1 MVCQVMDE
9 RDRRSAKRI
18 PINNADINNVN
29 AIPAGAPSSGK
40 LSVCPVPNKSMA
52 DRLNLAPQPNLRICG
67 DSTDI
72 DIQKVRKHM
81 KSGAKRN
88 SGEFV
93 TRQATWPEKMLS
105 LNAPGRGKKEHNDL
119 TFAEFIDGM
128 IAKFLTETE
137 ADVLDRD
144 LSNKL
149 TYLRELVAMQYSL
162 DFKHILAINHRFLLG
177 WENEHFH
184 WNDWS
189 RIDAYLKEARMQAIF
204 SSVGSRQNGGG
215 GGGGGGGAP
224 GAPKAAAAFV
234 YGVPREFLT
243 KNSLCIKWNKGECE
257 EASHH
262 KFGTTNTTLYHK
274 CAACKK
280 SGKTPEKEHAA
291 RDCESNSFLK
301 KKSFRQ

>member
-1 MVCQVMDE
+1 MDE
-9 RDRRSAKRI
+9 RDRISAKKI

-105 LNAPGRGKKEHNDL
+105 LNAPGRGKKVHNDL

-137 ADVLDRD
+137 ADILDRD

-162 DFKHILAINHRFLLG
+162 DFKHVLAINHRFLLG

-215 GGGGGGGAP
+215 GGGGGSGAP

-257 EASHH
+257 EAGHH
-262 KFGTTNTTLYHK
+262 KFATTNTTLYHK

-280 SGKTPEKEHAA
+280 SGKTPEKEHAV